1 MKITL
6 SSKIVSK
13 HHLTLHHAN
22 DAWLLKHLGTN
33 DTYINEQE
41 VTRGQLLTITSGDEI
56 KFGEFLLS
64 IAKDKVS
71 QEFVSPEEE
80 IKLLELEK
88 SIHEQLLSALDLRR
102 GGASIN
108 LEDETTKANIVKYL
122 NDIVSNRIEELS
134 ENEIKTITRTAI
146 LRKLT
151 HEVTAVGGKT
161 SKSTWDYAIAFDSSS
176 LNKQLQNMLLS
187 DHMLQ

>member
-1 MKITL
+1 MELSIFNTLTGEKNIHPILSKEIRIGRNLVPSNDNKSDNELDGVQKITL
-6 SSKIVSK
+6 SSKIVSM

-108 LEDETTKANIVKYL
+108 LEDETTK
-122 NDIVSNRIEELS
+122 E
-134 ENEIKTITRTAI
+134 
-146 LRKLT
+146 
-151 HEVTAVGGKT
+151 
-161 SKSTWDYAIAFDSSS
+161 
-176 LNKQLQNMLLS
+176 NMLNI
-187 DHMLQ
+187 